1 MKGLFW
7 MLTKKKNA
15 MFGRYPCCDMINNA
29 IRFIIDGKL
38 DSAIEELLQVIWKAD
53 GYVHE
58 DLENDVQK
66 IHERVWKKR
75 TPA

>member
-1 MKGLFW
+1 MR
-7 MLTKKKNA
+7 TKRRNA
-15 MFGRYPCCDMINNA
+15 VFGRYPCCDLVNNA
-29 IRFIIDGKL
+29 IRHILRGDN